1 MKNKF
6 FKRSLLFFVVIF
18 IVFSGYFLFQLKNYL
33 SGPKIFVNNLKEW
46 NFTDNDFF
54 EISGTGKNILNLSI
68 NGRKTFLNENGYF
81 KENFILAN
89 GMNYIEILAED
100 KFGHKTEK
108 TYYVIYQKN

>member
-1 MKNKF
+1 MKPKKTYLYF
-6 FKRSLLFFVVIF
+6 LIPLF
-18 IVFSGYFLFQLKNYL
+18 VFLAYFLFQLKNYL

-54 EISGTGKNILNLSI
+54 ELSGTGKNILNLSI
-68 NGRKTFLNENGYF
+68 NGRKSFLSENGNF
-81 KENFILAN
+81 KENFILAT

-108 TYYVIYQKN
+108 MYYVIYQKN